1 MRAVGREEAFFAG
14 RVRIG
19 GCITE
24 VLMIRSL
31 TALPFLEAARALV
44 KEYEHLH
51 GFKIRFET
59 ICLDKP
65 SRRP

>member
-1 MRAVGREEAFFAG
+1 M
-14 RVRIG
+14 
-19 GCITE
+19 
-24 VLMIRSL
+24 MISSH

-44 KEYEHLH
+44 KEHEHLH

-65 SRRP
+65 SRKPQRHPAAA